1 MRSLKMTTST
11 PGMNKT
17 IEEQLLESIFGDCG
31 DQLAEATRR
40 KRNVRKAAPKDNDEE
55 EADSSVA
62 PSEVNDED
70 LKAAGTSREKAE
82 KAAQGMDD
90 KQRGAFMKV
99 VAFLGKMVNSASDS
113 LLASNLED
121 FSLGNFREAVIE
133 VYKKKR
139 LAKMS
144 DDEL

>member
-1 MRSLKMTTST
+1 MTTST

-40 KRNVRKAAPKDNDEE
+40 KRNVRKAAPKDDDDEE
-55 EADSSVA
+55 EADSSIA
-62 PSEVNDED
+62 PSEVDDED
-70 LKAAGTSREKAE
+70 LKAAGISREKVE

-90 KQRGAFMKV
+90 KQRGALMKV

-139 LAKMS
+139 LTKMS